1 MRKIYYY
8 YDPAVKSHDDRYY
21 VDIYCTNGKKKVL
34 VEKMYGDTPT
44 EALGY
49 VRKFVER
56 LNRPKPFF
64 GNWGRLSEWI
74 RWKKKIRNQKK
85 FKV

>member
-1 MRKIYYY
+1 MMRKIYYY

-21 VDIYCTNGKKKVL
+21 VDIYCTNGKKKVWAG
-34 VEKMYGDTPT
+34 KMYGDTPT

-56 LNRPKPFF
+56 LNRPKSLF
-64 GNWGRLSEWI
+64 GYNGKICLWWWFI
-74 RWKKKIRNQKK
+74 RQTRN
-85 FKV
+85 

>member
-21 VDIYCTNGKKKVL
+21 VDIYCTNGKKKVWAG
-34 VEKMYGDTPT
+34 KMYGDTPT

-56 LNRPKPFF
+56 LNRPKSLF
-64 GNWGRLSEWI
+64 GYNGRICQWWWFI
-74 RWKKKIRNQKK
+74 RQTRN
-85 FKV
+85 

>member
-1 MRKIYYY
+1 MMRKIYYY
-8 YDPAVKSHDDRYY
+8 YDAAVKSHDDRYY

-34 VEKMYGDTPT
+34 AGKMYGDTPT

-56 LNRPKPFF
+56 LNRPKSLF
-64 GNWGRLSEWI
+64 GCNG
-74 RWKKKIRNQKK
+74 KICLWWWFIKQTRN
-85 FKV
+85 